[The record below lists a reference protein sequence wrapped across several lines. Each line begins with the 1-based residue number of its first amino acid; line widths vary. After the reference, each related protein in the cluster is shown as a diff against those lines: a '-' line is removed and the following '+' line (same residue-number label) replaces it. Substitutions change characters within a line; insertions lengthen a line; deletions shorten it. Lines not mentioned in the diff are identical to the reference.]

1 METPST
7 TLYIIPVLP
16 SANIDRDLKWYE
28 KYAGFK
34 YHFGDN
40 GYAGMQRDNLE
51 FHLQF
56 HHGNEEDPIL
66 GGSVMKIFVTDIKPY
81 FSEFIKRGTI
91 TPDKLRMNTSW
102 GTHEFGFYDLNN
114 NAVFFCTRCFRN

>member
-16 SANIDRDLKWYE
+16 SADIDRDLKWYE

-34 YHFGDN
+34 YHFGDDD
-40 GYAGMQRDNLE
+40 YAGMQRDNLE

-81 FSEFIKRGTI
+81 VAEFIERGTI
-91 TPDKLRMNTSW
+91 TLDKLRMSTPWS
-102 GTHEFGFYDLNN
+102 THEFGFYDLNK
-114 NAVFFCTRCFRN
+114 NAVFVVQDVRN